1 MFDPRLLER
10 KYLQIHKREI
20 RRKRHSISFE
30 ISNTNVQFVFS
41 SNPFRIQTKIV
52 LVSFARRMRVKKTN
66 IDNIIYTVVT
76 ESFGTAERSLWEIAV
91 LTNSPLIQKS
101 SYKND
106 FWNIY
111 SVYLE

>member
-1 MFDPRLLER
+1 
-10 KYLQIHKREI
+10 
-20 RRKRHSISFE
+20 
-30 ISNTNVQFVFS
+30 
-41 SNPFRIQTKIV
+41 
-52 LVSFARRMRVKKTN
+52 MRVKKTN

-106 FWNIY
+106 F
-111 SVYLE
+111 